1 MPDGSSD
8 LPDDVTSA
16 VDSDGSGPPLRDL
29 PIEGST
35 ADVGFDA
42 GGKTMSRIAVLG
54 TLAAAVAVI
63 AGIALIARNG
73 DVVSRAAL
81 LDEVWG
87 DRFVVDASVTRCIG
101 ALRSALHDEAPHR
114 YIETLPK
121 RGYRFVADVR
131 DCTGLPECDPRRGS
145 CLSIMEG
152 VSTRRRPDGVI
163 R

>member
-1 MPDGSSD
+1 MGCNPGWTYLPASGELISD
-8 LPDDVTSA
+8 EATS
-16 VDSDGSGPPLRDL
+16 VRLE
-29 PIEGST
+29 PIV
-35 ADVGFDA
+35 ARVFD
-42 GGKTMSRIAVLG
+42 
-54 TLAAAVAVI
+54 
-63 AGIALIARNG
+63 ALIARNG
-73 DVVSRAAL
+73 NVVSRAAL

-87 DRFVVDASVTRCIG
+87 DRIVVDASVTRCIG

-152 VSTRRRPDGVI
+152 VSTRSRPDGVI